1 MAKLEIGVGSLK
13 KAAAE
18 FVKTARAL
26 QKGAPIRSR
35 EQLLFAD
42 MATLLKTLTGERW
55 RLVEALKRAGPL
67 SINALSRQLGRNYKN
82 VHGDVKKLM
91 EIGLIER
98 QDDGRV
104 SVPYRSIVAEL
115 KMAA

>member
-13 KAAAE
+13 EAAAE

-67 SINALSRQLGRNYKN
+67 SINALSRQLAHVGSEERHGLSPYGRRI
-82 VHGDVKKLM
+82 HR
-91 EIGLIER
+91 I
-98 QDDGRV
+98 
-104 SVPYRSIVAEL
+104 
-115 KMAA
+115 